1 MLRPLGEMMRDVFL
15 TDLAVLAGPDQV
27 SFQPPDGTFRA
38 DVPNHPPAMLDVYL
52 VDLRENRALRSNE
65 RLRQLVNGSVQLD
78 VAPDRIDCHYLIS
91 AWTATQ
97 PAAGLDPA
105 LEEHALLYE
114 VADSISARA
123 PLNPTRFYPVGDPR
137 LGNWPLAFQDVDLPT
152 ALLPPEGFSKL
163 SEFWTTMGSDMRWKP
178 VVYLVVTL
186 PLARVS
192 EVAGPPVTTM
202 MTDYRLTGVATSSAI
217 WTEIGGEVRRTVAPG
232 VTAPLADAWVR
243 IETLAGVTLQLG
255 RSDADGRFRF
265 GMQRPGTY
273 RLVARA
279 VGLTPDRQRV
289 VTIPSDTGEYDLVF
303 P

>member
-1 MLRPLGEMMRDVFL
+1 MLLPLGEMLRDVFL
-15 TDLAVLAGPDQV
+15 ADLAALAAPDQV
-27 SFQPPDGTFRA
+27 SFQAPDNVFRA
-38 DVPNHPPAMLDVYL
+38 DVPNHPPVMLDVYL
-52 VDLRENRALRSNE
+52 VDLRENRRLRTNE
-65 RLRQLVNGSVQLD
+65 RLRQIVNGTVQLD

-123 PLNPTRFYPVGDPR
+123 PFNPTRVYPPGAAQ
-137 LGNWPLAFQDVDLPT
+137 LGNWPIGFQDVDLPT

-192 EVAGPPVTTM
+192 EVAGPPVTTLM
-202 MTDYRLTGVATSSAI
+202 SDYRISGVATSSAI
-217 WTEIGGEVRRTVAPG
+217 WTEIGGEVLRTVAPG
-232 VTAPLADAWVR
+232 VTTPLPNAWVR
-243 IETLAGVTLQLG
+243 IETIAGVILQRV
-255 RSDADGRFRF
+255 RSDADGRFVL

-279 VGLTPDRQRV
+279 TGFTPDQQRL
-289 VTIPSDTGEYDLVF
+289 VTIPSSTGEYDLVF